1 MTYVV
6 SDIHG
11 CYDKYKNILSKINF
25 SEDDTLYI
33 LGDIV
38 DRGPRGIKTLLDVAE
53 RGNVVFLK
61 GNHDYLAYALLM
73 KLPDFLSEDNSSEEL
88 DEMYRLWIS
97 DGGEPT
103 IEEFLYLSESER
115 DIVLYALK
123 KSKISETIN
132 VGGKTFLL
140 SHTVPSFDK
149 LDDYDNWTPDDY
161 VYGEPDY
168 EKIYFED
175 KYIVTGHTPTGFIDK
190 NSLGK
195 IWKGNNHIAI
205 DCGAVFGNPLGCLCL
220 DTMEEF
226 YSD

>member
-25 SEDDTLYI
+25 SGDDTLYI

-38 DRGPRGIKTLLDVAE
+38 DRGHDGIKTLLDVAE
-53 RGNVVFLK
+53 RGNVIFLK
-61 GNHDYLAYALLM
+61 GNHDYLAYVLLM
-73 KLPDFLSEDNSSEEL
+73 NLPDFLSEDASEEL
-88 DEMYRLWIS
+88 DDMYRLWVAQ
-97 DGGEPT
+97 GGQPT
-103 IEEFLYLSESER
+103 IEQFIQMSETERCIALYTLE
-115 DIVLYALK
+115 K
-123 KSKISETIN
+123 TKISEVIN

-161 VYGEPDY
+161 VYGRPDY
-168 EKIYFED
+168 DKMYFED